1 MKRILILFIS
11 LLLVACSTSEKNYEI
26 PLIVN
31 DIEEKFDYTTG
42 KCLIGDVP
50 VKYLS
55 FDRGQEVS
63 IAKEDDNYYYVDY
76 YDLLL
81 AVEKDYIRTANE
93 EEFKEYTAYTRAGA
107 SLYSDTDL
115 STIIKYFSL
124 NDTVRVIDSFAGLL
138 LVQTDNETGYML
150 ISSTS
155 KEKISTYVAPRNNSS
170 DSSGGTYTP
179 PSSGGGSS
187 TPSAPTPSSGDG
199 EDISIYTN
207 IPNTTVSYLAYE
219 NTLKGKILKDDT
231 DAYITFMNR
240 DDVVYVLN
248 EENDILTIL
257 IDGLKASVERKYV
270 RMDNEKGFDSI
281 NVYTRANSVIY
292 GDYLL
297 RNKIKTCSLNEII
310 KVIDEFEGR
319 YIVELDDGSI
329 GYILK
334 YDTSLEEIKIAAPRS
349 STPTNDNNGGGS
361 SSGDSTPST
370 PSSGGGDVEWTEPVL

>member
-1 MKRILILFIS
+1 M
-11 LLLVACSTSEKNYEI
+11 ST
-26 PLIVN
+26 V
-31 DIEEKFDYTTG
+31 
-42 KCLIGDVP
+42 
-50 VKYLS
+50 
-55 FDRGQEVS
+55 
-63 IAKEDDNYYYVDY
+63 
-76 YDLLL
+76 
-81 AVEKDYIRTANE
+81 
-93 EEFKEYTAYTRAGA
+93 
-107 SLYSDTDL
+107 
-115 STIIKYFSL
+115 IKYFSL

-170 DSSGGTYTP
+170 DSGGGTYTP

-207 IPNTTVSYLAYE
+207 IPDSIVSYLAYE
-219 NTLKGKILKDDT
+219 NTLKGKILKDGT
-231 DAYITFMNR
+231 DAYITFMKR

-292 GDYLL
+292 SDYLL

-319 YIVELDDGSI
+319 YIVELDDGTI
-329 GYILK
+329 GYIGK
-334 YDTSLEEIKIAAPRS
+334 YDTSLEEIKNICHMLS
-349 STPTNDNNGGGS
+349 
-361 SSGDSTPST
+361 
-370 PSSGGGDVEWTEPVL
+370 V